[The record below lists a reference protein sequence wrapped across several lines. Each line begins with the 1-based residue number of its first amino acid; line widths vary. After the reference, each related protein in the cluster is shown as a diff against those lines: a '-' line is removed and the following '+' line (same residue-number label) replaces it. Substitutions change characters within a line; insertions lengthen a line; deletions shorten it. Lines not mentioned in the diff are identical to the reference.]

1 MTKQTNKSIIQQIK
15 NSKRI
20 ILSNDLNQIDAKVMI
35 SNLSLTSI
43 QFINDQLVVSNP
55 ESQNT
60 TIQVSNNLKRYE
72 FKTNTQVNNFKLSNL

>member
-20 ILSNDLNQIDAKVMI
+20 ILNNDLNQIDAKAMI

>member
-43 QFINDQLVVSNP
+43 QFINDQLVVSNL